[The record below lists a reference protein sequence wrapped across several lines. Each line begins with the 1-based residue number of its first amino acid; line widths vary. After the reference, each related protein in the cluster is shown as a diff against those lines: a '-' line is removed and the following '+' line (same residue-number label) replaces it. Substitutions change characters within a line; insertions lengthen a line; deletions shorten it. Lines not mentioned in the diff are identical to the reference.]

1 MPDRKPH
8 AKPET
13 NASGAR
19 PTTHP
24 VGQSVPDSPA
34 LKLAPVLVMGQDKGA
49 WLEPGGTPEPLD
61 RKTALALAQA
71 TPPVLCH
78 APAVARRLG
87 ADSFPAFDLLEL
99 FAFVRPA
106 AFCVPTPLGLAQA
119 LGLAAPEGLGQSAQV
134 LAAAAQ
140 RLLEECAARL
150 AEQDPS
156 CTAIAWT
163 MARAGWRWG
172 PAVLEALGAP
182 HGPAGQAQGTTRGTG
197 LEVWSLL
204 PEWEEPPPAPPP
216 GTEPVDPTLARTR
229 LSDLLGEA
237 AEPRPQQS
245 DYASALAQAFRPRD
259 SAEDPIVVLAEAGTG
274 VGKTLGYIAP
284 ASLWSETNKEAVW
297 ISTYTRNLQHQID
310 QELDRLYPE
319 PQEKSKQVVIRKG
332 RENYLC
338 LLNFEE
344 AAKGVA
350 VRPGDAVAAGLMA
363 RWAAHSRDGDMTG
376 GDFPG
381 WLPELIGRGPSLGL
395 TDRRGECIYSACLHY
410 RKCFIERSIRRAR
423 RAATVVANHALVM
436 IQAARGAAEE
446 GTLPSHLVFD
456 EGHHLFAAAD
466 SAFSAHL
473 SGQETLELRRWL
485 VGAEA
490 RGRSAGRLR
499 GLRRR
504 LEDVVAGDGEAE
516 EALEA
521 GLSAARC
528 LVSDGWQQRLR
539 DGAPHGPA
547 EAFLKLAREQ
557 VYARARNP
565 DGPYSLETE
574 PRPPVDGLL
583 DAATELETA
592 LTRLAEPLKRLNR
605 RLAARL
611 DEDADSLTG
620 ETRRRIDGACRGLRH
635 RALDQIAAWRDMLT
649 ALAGETP
656 PEFVDWL
663 EVTRS
668 DGRDLDV
675 GLHRH
680 WTDPT
685 RPFAEA
691 VLTQAQAT
699 AITSATLTDGTGD
712 AEGDWAAAEMRTGA
726 AHLPAPA
733 VRVRVP
739 SPFDYGAQTRVLIV
753 GDVRKDDMGQVA
765 AAYRELFRAAGGG
778 GLGLFTAIARLRAVQ
793 RRIAAPLEES
803 GIPLLAQHV
812 DRMDTSTLVDIFRA
826 EADTCLL
833 GTDAVR
839 DGVDVPG
846 RALRLIVFDRVPWAR
861 PDIRHRARREIFGGR
876 AYDDMIA
883 RLKLKQAY
891 GRLIR
896 RADDHGVFVLLDPM
910 MPSRLLSAFP
920 EGVTARRCGLA
931 EAVDE
936 TRAFLSLDPGPGA

>member
-1 MPDRKPH
+1 MPEPK
-8 AKPET
+8 
-13 NASGAR
+13 
-19 PTTHP
+19 
-24 VGQSVPDSPA
+24 SVPKPDPDSAAPTA
-34 LKLAPVLVMGQDKGA
+34 ITQQAGRSVPEQPAPVLVMGQKRGV
-49 WLEPGGTPEPLD
+49 WLERAGAPEALT
-61 RKTALALAQA
+61 RETAAALAQA
-71 TPPVLCH
+71 TPPILCH
-78 APAVARRLG
+78 APAAARRLG
-87 ADSFPAFDLLEL
+87 CDPFPAYDLLEL
-99 FAFVRPA
+99 FAFVRPG

-119 LGLAAPEGLGQSAQV
+119 LGLAAPQDLGESARA
-134 LAAAAQ
+134 LAAASG

-150 AEQDPS
+150 AEQEPE
-156 CTAIAWT
+156 CVAIAWA

-172 PAVLEALGAP
+172 PAVLGALGAP
-182 HGPAGQAQGTTRGTG
+182 GGAPQGPPSEAGYGG
-197 LEVWSLL
+197 LEVWERL
-204 PEWEEPPPAPPP
+204 PEWEEPPPIPPP
-216 GTEPVDPTLARTR
+216 GSEPVDPAAARAR
-229 LSDLLGEA
+229 LSALLGEA

-245 DYASALAQAFRPRD
+245 DYASAVAQAFRPRD
-259 SAEDPIVVLAEAGTG
+259 AAGDPIVVLAEAGTG

-284 ASLWSETNKEAVW
+284 ASLWSEANRGAVW

-319 PQEKSKQVVIRKG
+319 PQEKREKVVIRKG

-344 AAKGVA
+344 AAKGLA
-350 VRPGDAVAAGLMA
+350 ARPRDAVAAGLMA
-363 RWAAHSRDGDMTG
+363 RWAGHSRNGDMTG

-381 WLPELIGRGPSLGL
+381 WLPELIGRGPTLGL
-395 TDRRGECIYSACLHY
+395 TDRRGECIYSACSHY
-410 RKCFIERSIRRAR
+410 RKCFIESGIRRAR
-423 RAATVVANHALVM
+423 QADTVVANHALVM

-456 EGHHLFAAAD
+456 EGHHLFDAAD

-473 SGQETLELRRWL
+473 SGQETQELRRWL
-485 VGAEA
+485 LGAET
-490 RGRSAGRLR
+490 RGRGAGRLR
-499 GLRRR
+499 GLKRR
-504 LEDVVAGDGEAE
+504 LEDLVAGDEPAD
-516 EALEA
+516 EALQSSLA
-521 GLSAARC
+521 AARV
-528 LVSDGWQQRLR
+528 LVSEGWQQRLR

-547 EAFLKLAREQ
+547 EAFLRLARDQ
-557 VYARARNP
+557 VYARARNA

-583 DAATELETA
+583 DAAAELEAA
-592 LTRLAEPLKRLNR
+592 LARLAGPLRRLSRRLAERL
-605 RLAARL
+605 
-611 DEDADSLTG
+611 EQDADSLDS
-620 ETRRRIDGACRGLRH
+620 ETRRRIDGACRSLRH
-635 RALDQIAAWRDMLT
+635 RAIDPIAAWRDMLT
-649 ALAGETP
+649 SLASKTP

-663 EVTRS
+663 EVSRS

-680 WTDPT
+680 WADPT

-691 VLTQAQAT
+691 VLSQAQAS

-712 AEGDWAAAEMRTGA
+712 TESDWAAAEMRSGA

-753 GDVRKDDMGQVA
+753 GDVRKDDIGQVA
-765 AAYRELFRAAGGG
+765 ATYRELFRAAGGG
-778 GLGLFTAIARLRAVQ
+778 GLGLLTAIARLRAVHQ
-793 RRIAAPLEES
+793 RIAAALEEA

-812 DRMDTSTLVDIFRA
+812 DRMDTATLVDIFRA
-826 EADTCLL
+826 EVNTCLL

-846 RALRLIVFDRVPWAR
+846 RALRLIVFDRVPWPR

-876 AYDDMIA
+876 AYDDMLT

-896 RADDHGVFVLLDPM
+896 RADDHGIFVLLDPM

-920 EGVTARRCGLA
+920 EGVEARRCGLA
-931 EAVDE
+931 EAVAE
-936 TRAFLSLDPGPGA
+936 TRAFLSPEPAGDA

>member
-1 MPDRKPH
+1 MP
-8 AKPET
+8 E
-13 NASGAR
+13 R
-19 PTTHP
+19 P
-24 VGQSVPDSPA
+24 
-34 LKLAPVLVMGQDKGA
+34 APVLVMGHNKGV
-49 WLEPGGTPEPLD
+49 WLERAGAPEQLD
-61 RKTALALAQA
+61 REAALALAQA
-71 TPPVLCH
+71 TPPILCH

-87 ADSFPAFDLLEL
+87 CGPFPAYALLEL
-99 FAFVRPA
+99 FAFVRPG

-119 LGLAAPEGLGQSAQV
+119 LGLAPPKDLGESAES
-134 LAAAAQ
+134 LAAVTH

-150 AEQDPS
+150 AEQEPA
-156 CTAIAWT
+156 CVGIAWV
-163 MARAGWRWG
+163 MAQAGWRWG
-172 PAVLEALGAP
+172 PAVLGALGAP
-182 HGPAGQAQGTTRGTG
+182 HGPASQSQGSG
-197 LEVWSLL
+197 LDVWTQL

-216 GTEPVDPTLARTR
+216 GTEPVDPALARAR
-229 LSDLLGEA
+229 LSDLPGEA
-237 AEPRPQQS
+237 AAPRPQQS

-259 SAEDPIVVLAEAGTG
+259 SEDDPIVVLAEAGTG

-284 ASLWSETNKEAVW
+284 ASLWSEANQGAVW

-319 PQEKSKQVVIRKG
+319 PQEKSEQVVIRKG

-344 AAKGVA
+344 AAKGPA
-350 VRPGDAVAAGLMA
+350 AHPGDTVAAGLMA
-363 RWAAHSRDGDMTG
+363 RWAAHSRDGDMVG

-381 WLPELIGRGPSLGL
+381 WLPELIGRGPTLGL
-395 TDRRGECIYSACLHY
+395 TDRRGECIYSACQHY
-410 RKCFIERSIRRAR
+410 RKCFIERGIRRAR
-423 RAATVVANHALVM
+423 HAAMVVANHALVM

-446 GTLPSHLVFD
+446 GALPSHLVFD
-456 EGHHLFAAAD
+456 EGHHLFDAAD

-473 SGQETLELRRWL
+473 SGQETQELRRWL
-485 VGAEA
+485 LGAET
-490 RGRSAGRLR
+490 RGRSTGRLR

-504 LEDVVAGDGEAE
+504 LEDVVAGDDKAD
-516 EALEA
+516 EALQA
-521 GLSAARC
+521 SLAAARA
-528 LVSDGWQQRLR
+528 LVSEGWQQRLR
-539 DGAPHGPA
+539 DGASDGASDSPA
-547 EAFLKLAREQ
+547 EAFLRLVRDQ

-574 PRPPVDGLL
+574 PRPPLPGLL
-583 DAATELETA
+583 DAAAELEAA
-592 LTRLAEPLKRLNR
+592 LARLAEPLRRLNH

-611 DEDADSLTG
+611 EDDADSLNS
-620 ETRRRIDGACRGLRH
+620 ETRRRIDGACRSLRH
-635 RALDQIAAWRDMLT
+635 RAIDQITAWRDMLA
-649 ALAGETP
+649 ALASETP

-668 DGRDLDV
+668 NGRDLDV

-691 VLTQAQAT
+691 VLSQAQAT

-712 AEGDWAAAEMRTGA
+712 TENDWAAAEMRTGA
-726 AHLPAPA
+726 VHLATPA

-739 SPFDYGAQTRVLIV
+739 SPFDYAGQTRVLIV
-753 GDVRKDDMGQVA
+753 GDVRKDDIEQVA
-765 AAYRELFRAAGGG
+765 AAYRELFRAADGG
-778 GLGLFTAIARLRAVQ
+778 GLGLFTAIARLRAVHQ
-793 RRIAAPLEES
+793 RIAAPLEEA
-803 GIPLLAQHV
+803 GIPLFAQHV
-812 DRMDTSTLVDIFRA
+812 DRMDTATLVDIFRA
-826 EADTCLL
+826 EENTCLL

-846 RALRLIVFDRVPWAR
+846 RALRLIVFDRVPWPR
-861 PDIRHRARREIFGGR
+861 PDIRHRARRKIFGGR
-876 AYDDMIA
+876 AYDDMLT

-920 EGVTARRCGLA
+920 EGVSARRCGLA
-931 EAVDE
+931 EAVEE
-936 TRAFLSLDPGPGA
+936 TRAFLSPGPRSDA

>member
-1 MPDRKPH
+1 MP
-8 AKPET
+8 E
-13 NASGAR
+13 R
-19 PTTHP
+19 P
-24 VGQSVPDSPA
+24 
-34 LKLAPVLVMGQDKGA
+34 APVLVMGHNKGV
-49 WLEPGGTPEPLD
+49 WLEPAGAPQHLD
-61 RKTALALAQA
+61 REAALALAQA
-71 TPPVLCH
+71 AAPILCH

-87 ADSFPAFDLLEL
+87 CDPFPAYDLLEL
-99 FAFVRPA
+99 FAFVRPG

-119 LGLAAPEGLGQSAQV
+119 LGLAAPKDLDESAEV

-150 AEQDPS
+150 AEQEPV
-156 CTAIAWT
+156 CAGIAWV
-163 MARAGWRWG
+163 MARGGWRWG
-172 PAVLEALGAP
+172 PAVLGALGTP
-182 HGPAGQAQGTTRGTG
+182 HGPTGQAQGKPQGTG
-197 LEVWSLL
+197 LDVWTRL

-216 GTEPVDPTLARTR
+216 GTEPVDPALARAR
-229 LSDLLGEA
+229 LSDLLGAA

-259 SAEDPIVVLAEAGTG
+259 SADDPIVVLAEAGTG

-284 ASLWSETNKEAVW
+284 ASLWSETNRGAVW

-319 PQEKSKQVVIRKG
+319 PQEKSEQVVIRKG

-344 AAKGVA
+344 AAKGVT

-363 RWAAHSRDGDMTG
+363 RWAAHSRDGDMVG

-381 WLPELIGRGPSLGL
+381 WLPELIGRGPTLGL
-395 TDRRGECIYSACLHY
+395 TDRRGECIYSACFHY
-410 RKCFIERSIRRAR
+410 RKCFIERGIRRAR
-423 RAATVVANHALVM
+423 RAAMVVANHALVM
-436 IQAARGAAEE
+436 VQAARGAAEE
-446 GTLPSHLVFD
+446 GALPSHLVFD
-456 EGHHLFAAAD
+456 EGHHLFDAAD

-485 VGAEA
+485 LGSEA
-490 RGRSAGRLR
+490 RGRGAGRLR

-504 LEDVVAGDGEAE
+504 LEDVVAGDEPAD

-521 GLSAARC
+521 ALSAART

-547 EAFLKLAREQ
+547 EAFLRLARDQ

-574 PRPPVDGLL
+574 PRPPLPGLL
-583 DAATELETA
+583 EAAAELEGA
-592 LTRLAEPLKRLNR
+592 LARLADPLKRLNL

-611 DEDADSLTG
+611 EEDADRLTG
-620 ETRRRIDGACRGLRH
+620 ETRRRIDGACRSLRH
-635 RALDQIAAWRDMLT
+635 RAIDQIAAWRDMLA
-649 ALAGETP
+649 ALASETP

-668 DGRDLDV
+668 NGRDLDV

-691 VLTQAQAT
+691 VLAQAQAT

-712 AEGDWAAAEMRTGA
+712 TEDDWAAAEMRTGA
-726 AHLPAPA
+726 AHLAAPA

-739 SPFDYGAQTRVLIV
+739 SPFDYASQTRVLIV
-753 GDVRKDDMGQVA
+753 GDVRKDDMDQVA
-765 AAYRELFRAAGGG
+765 AAYRELFRAADGG
-778 GLGLFTAIARLRAVQ
+778 GLGLFTAIARLRAVHQ
-793 RRIAAPLEES
+793 RIAAPLEEA
-803 GIPLLAQHV
+803 GIPLFAQHV
-812 DRMDTSTLVDIFRA
+812 DGMDTATLVDIFRA
-826 EADTCLL
+826 EENTCLL

-876 AYDDMIA
+876 AYDDMIT

-920 EGVTARRCGLA
+920 EGVSARRCGLA
-931 EAVDE
+931 EAVEE
-936 TRAFLSLDPGPGA
+936 TRTFLASGPRADA